1 MSLATDELVRK
12 AYTGSTTTTVN
23 SLIPQIWAA
32 QIERNLRKRAVFE
45 QSAIVNTDLLAP
57 DAGNTVYMPIL
68 PDLAASGA
76 LTEGTDITVAAL
88 STASSVALTPVE
100 YGSLIG
106 ITRKALDRM
115 KYDGIAATMDRLA
128 YAMSLA
134 IEGAFAALYNANVPG
149 TSNKMVQVYPN
160 GHTSANVVA
169 GDIFSDALLLS
180 GIATLQQQNNVPF
193 PDGYFRCYISP
204 SQYKDLLNDANTR
217 QDLRWAAP
225 ERLLNG
231 EVGALHGCRIIV
243 TNYIPGASGNTAIVE
258 NTSIDV
264 SKAFLVAPRWAAIA
278 YKRRPEA
285 VVDPTLYDLGRRR
298 QFGIVAD
305 FDVEL
310 LHNERG
316 VILSSA
322 DV

>member
-12 AYTGSTTTTVN
+12 ATTTTTTVN

-45 QSAIVNTDLLAP
+45 QSAVVNTDLLAP

-68 PDLAASGA
+68 PDLAAAVA
-76 LTEGTDITVAAL
+76 LTEGTDMPINAL
-88 STASSVALTPVE
+88 NTASSVPLTPVE
-100 YGSLIG
+100 FGTTIE

-128 YAMSLA
+128 YAMSLS
-134 IEGAFAALYNANVPG
+134 IEGAFAALYNASVPG
-149 TSNKMVQVYPN
+149 GGGPMTQVYPN

-180 GIATLQQQNNVPF
+180 GIAALQQSNNVPF
-193 PDGYFRCYISP
+193 PDGYFRAYISP
-204 SQYKDLLNDANTR
+204 QQYADLLNDANTR

-243 TNYIPGASGNTAIVE
+243 TNYIPGAKNNTAIVE
-258 NTSIDV
+258 NTSIHV

-285 VVDPTLYDLGRRR
+285 VVDPTLYDMGRRR
-298 QFGIVAD
+298 RFGIVAD
-305 FDVEL
+305 FDIEL
-310 LHNERG
+310 LHNERA

>member
-12 AYTGSTTTTVN
+12 AMTTTTTVN
-23 SLIPQIWAA
+23 SLIPNIWAA

-45 QSAIVNTDLLAP
+45 QSAVVNTDLLAP
-57 DAGNTVYMPIL
+57 GAGGTVYMPIL
-68 PDLAASGA
+68 PDLAAAGV
-76 LTEGTDITVAAL
+76 LTEGTPMTINAL
-88 STASSVALTPVE
+88 NTASSVALTPVE
-100 YGSLIG
+100 YGNTISIS
-106 ITRKALDRM
+106 RKALDRM

-128 YAMSLA
+128 YSMSLA

-149 TSNKMVQVYPN
+149 TSNHMTQIYPN
-160 GHTSANVVA
+160 GHSSANVVA
-169 GDIFSDALLLS
+169 GDTFSDALLLA
-180 GIATLQQQNNVPF
+180 GIAALQQSNNVPF

-204 SQYKDLLNDANTR
+204 TQYKDLLNDTNTR

-225 ERLLNG
+225 ERILNG

-258 NTSIDV
+258 NTSVNV

-285 VVDPTLYDLGRRR
+285 VVDPTLYDMGRERR
-298 QFGIVAD
+298 FGIVAD
-305 FDVEL
+305 FDIEL
-310 LHNERG
+310 LHQERG